1 MNREQKAAVIDEIAA
16 EITASQAI
24 FAVDYRGISVA
35 QADQLRSSLRQAD
48 AVFRVVKNS
57 LTERAAQQAGAEPL
71 LELLAGPT
79 ALTFVRGD
87 AAAAAKAV
95 ADFTRTTQL
104 LAFKGGVMDGA
115 ALSASDVGAISRLP
129 SRDVLYG
136 QLVGLV
142 ASPLA
147 GLARTL
153 NALIG
158 GLAVGLGGV
167 LAQKESDPAFAGALS
182 AAVADDA
189 GAPEASPAA
198 TGAEDVDASAEAV
211 DSAGAE
217 SPERPAADDG
227 GATDASPA
235 AAGAEDAGDLADSA
249 LAGTDAAAEA
259 AVEEPAAEEPAA
271 EEPAADGAASA
282 EPAAAEPAR
291 AEAAVDGAAS
301 AETPAEEPAAE
312 QTLAE
317 EVAAEDPVV
326 EDEPEKD
333 SGDALETTTTETE
346 AAADPAA
353 ATEAET
359 EGAAP
364 EAPSGDDDKEDQ

>member
-16 EITASQAI
+16 EIQASQAI

-35 QADQLRSSLRQAD
+35 QADQLRASLRQAD

-57 LTERAAQQAGAEPL
+57 LTERAAQQAGAEQL
-71 LELLAGPT
+71 LELLQGPT

-115 ALSASDVGAISRLP
+115 SLSSGDVAAISRLP

-136 QLVGLV
+136 QLVGLI
-142 ASPLA
+142 ASPIA

-167 LAQKESDPAFAGALS
+167 LAQKEADPAFAES
-182 AAVADDA
+182 PAAATAQAGSTDDA
-189 GAPEASPAA
+189 PATDDVGSEPTADAGEEPVAEAA
-198 TGAEDVDASAEAV
+198 TGAEAGEEPVAEEA
-211 DSAGAE
+211 A
-217 SPERPAADDG
+217 AADG
-227 GATDASPA
+227 GEES
-235 AAGAEDAGDLADSA
+235 
-249 LAGTDAAAEA
+249 AAEA
-259 AVEEPAAEEPAA
+259 GAAEAGEAEDGEAEAGAAEAGEEPAAEEPEAQ
-271 EEPAADGAASA
+271 
-282 EPAAAEPAR
+282 
-291 AEAAVDGAAS
+291 AAV
-301 AETPAEEPAAE
+301 E
-312 QTLAE
+312 TLAQE
-317 EVAAEDPVV
+317 IAAEDPVLA
-326 EDEPEKD
+326 EEPLKD
-333 SGDALETTTTETE
+333 TGDALAPATETE
-346 AAADPAA
+346 TEDEAAPAAADSEPEIEAEAAPAA
-353 ATEAET
+353 DGET

-364 EAPSGDDDKEDQ
+364 EARSGDDDKEDQ

>member
-1 MNREQKAAVIDEIAA
+1 MNRQQKAAVIDEIAA
-16 EITASQAI
+16 EISASQAI

-35 QADQLRSSLRQAD
+35 QADQLRASLRHAD

-57 LTERAAQQAGAEPL
+57 LTERAAQQAGAEQL
-71 LELLAGPT
+71 LELLQGPT

-115 ALSASDVGAISRLP
+115 SLSSGDVTAISRLP
-129 SRDVLYG
+129 SREVLYG
-136 QLVGLV
+136 QLVGMI

-167 LAQKESDPAFAGALS
+167 LAQKEADPAFAV
-182 AAVADDA
+182 AA
-189 GAPEASPAA
+189 PPAA
-198 TGAEDVDASAEAV
+198 
-211 DSAGAE
+211 
-217 SPERPAADDG
+217 
-227 GATDASPA
+227 PA
-235 AAGAEDAGDLADSA
+235 AAEPEADAEP
-249 LAGTDAAAEA
+249 AAAEA
-259 AVEEPAAEEPAA
+259 DAEPEAEAGEEPVAEEPAAQEPVAGEPAAEEPLA
-271 EEPAADGAASA
+271 EEPAG
-282 EPAAAEPAR
+282 E
-291 AEAAVDGAAS
+291 
-301 AETPAEEPAAE
+301 
-312 QTLAE
+312 TLAE

-326 EDEPEKD
+326 QEEPLKD
-333 SGDALETTTTETE
+333 SGDALTEATQTDAETE
-346 AAADPAA
+346 AAPAAGDPATEIEAEA
-353 ATEAET
+353 APAADGET

-364 EAPSGDDDKEDQ
+364 EARSGDDDKEDQ

>member
-16 EITASQAI
+16 EISASQAI

-35 QADQLRSSLRQAD
+35 QADQLRASLRQAD

-57 LTERAAQQAGAEPL
+57 LTERAAQQAGAEAL
-71 LELLAGPT
+71 LELLQGPT

-115 ALSASDVGAISRLP
+115 SLSSGDVSAISRLP
-129 SRDVLYG
+129 SRNVLYG
-136 QLVGLV
+136 QLVGLI

-167 LAQKESDPAFAGALS
+167 LAQKEADPAFAVAAPPAAPAAEEPEADGEP
-182 AAVADDA
+182 AVAA
-189 GAPEASPAA
+189 EATPES
-198 TGAEDVDASAEAV
+198 EAEAV
-211 DSAGAE
+211 EEPVADGGEEPVAEAGEATVAE
-217 SPERPAADDG
+217 EPAAEETV
-227 GATDASPA
+227 AEEPA
-235 AAGAEDAGDLADSA
+235 AEE
-249 LAGTDAAAEA
+249 TVAA
-259 AVEEPAAEEPAA
+259 EPAAEEPAA
-271 EEPAADGAASA
+271 EEP
-282 EPAAAEPAR
+282 
-291 AEAAVDGAAS
+291 V
-301 AETPAEEPAAE
+301 AEE
-312 QTLAE
+312 TLAE

-326 EDEPEKD
+326 QEEPLKD
-333 SGDALETTTTETE
+333 SGDALAEATQTEAETE
-346 AAADPAA
+346 AAPAAEDPATEIEAEA
-353 ATEAET
+353 APAADGET